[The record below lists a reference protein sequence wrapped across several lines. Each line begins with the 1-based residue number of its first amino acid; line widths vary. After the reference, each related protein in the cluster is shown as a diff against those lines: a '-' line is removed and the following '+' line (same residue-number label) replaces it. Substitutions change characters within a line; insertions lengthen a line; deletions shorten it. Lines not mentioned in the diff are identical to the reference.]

1 MPKRTPMPEVV
12 EGPAMAIR
20 NPSNTRQYDYSFL
33 SYFINRDGATLIG
46 EYPTFNH
53 KTNIDFICKCGIG
66 RTRPF
71 IYISEPN
78 GINGAL
84 CDKCRLTRRNNI
96 KQGIESAQPTEFT
109 FPIIENPYYVL
120 QTVEEAN
127 DRRRNTYDMV
137 MACIKRDEAILTGK
151 YESMCS
157 DTMITFIC
165 KCGKPHIKRLNY
177 IADKTGAI
185 CEKCAQPITF
195 ERATNTLLEQNPGKT
210 MDDIHKEWVESA
222 QATSIKKYGEIHYSK
237 TEQSKENYKQ
247 AFLRKYGANHP
258 MKVPAI
264 KLKQI
269 NTCLKRYNVHTTL
282 LVEKFREKAL
292 KTNVERYGYEYPIQS
307 PQIAKKQNSSA
318 LMYKTYISPTGVI
331 HRVQGY
337 EPHALKDLFTTV
349 SESDIITGCT
359 SVPNINY
366 IFNNKN
372 RIYYPDIYIKSQ
384 NKLIEVKSTWTYISE
399 IQQNNAKALACLN
412 KGYQFEFWIYC
423 QISRKKFIR
432 KIITHSQS
440 VIIELNKSNISHN
453 STRKYI
459 RDYTFD
465 SVNPSSKEPLKEQ
478 AKEQS
483 KELLKEQPKEQ
494 PKEQSDK
501 LPIELSEANIDSL
514 LKNEMFI
521 EKLSKLLKN
530 T

>member
-1 MPKRTPMPEVV
+1 
-12 EGPAMAIR
+12 
-20 NPSNTRQYDYSFL
+20 
-33 SYFINRDGATLIG
+33 
-46 EYPTFNH
+46 
-53 KTNIDFICKCGIG
+53 
-66 RTRPF
+66 
-71 IYISEPN
+71 
-78 GINGAL
+78 
-84 CDKCRLTRRNNI
+84 
-96 KQGIESAQPTEFT
+96 
-109 FPIIENPYYVL
+109 
-120 QTVEEAN
+120 
-127 DRRRNTYDMV
+127 
-137 MACIKRDEAILTGK
+137 
-151 YESMCS
+151 
-157 DTMITFIC
+157 
-165 KCGKPHIKRLNY
+165 
-177 IADKTGAI
+177 
-185 CEKCAQPITF
+185 
-195 ERATNTLLEQNPGKT
+195 
-210 MDDIHKEWVESA
+210 
-222 QATSIKKYGEIHYSK
+222 
-237 TEQSKENYKQ
+237 
-247 AFLRKYGANHP
+247 
-258 MKVPAI
+258 
-264 KLKQI
+264 
-269 NTCLKRYNVHTTL
+269 
-282 LVEKFREKAL
+282 
-292 KTNVERYGYEYPIQS
+292 
-307 PQIAKKQNSSA
+307 
-318 LMYKTYISPTGVI
+318 MYKTYISPTGVI

-432 KIITHSQS
+432 KIITYSQS
-440 VIIELNKSNISHN
+440 VTIELNKSNIPHN
-453 STRKYI
+453 SIRKYI

-483 KELLKEQPKEQ
+483 KELLKEQ